1 MCVADVSYT
10 FLDADRVDST
20 TLLGKWCFYF
30 HRKFHNT
37 TKKNTPRISKV
48 IQ

>member
-10 FLDADRVDST
+10 SLDADRVDST

-30 HRKFHNT
+30 YRKFHNPT
-37 TKKNTPRISKV
+37 NTRKMPLLFLK
-48 IQ
+48 